1 MSSAIAN
8 GARNGSGV
16 GDHVR
21 RAATLSREMIGTAG
35 FDGYF
40 KRVNGAAKKI
50 LGYTSEE
57 LQSQPFID
65 FVHIDDR
72 PATQRAAADLA
83 AGTDLTNFENRYRC
97 KDGSFR
103 WLQWQA
109 RSSITEQLIYFA
121 ARDVTEQKTA
131 AQGLRRQEEQY
142 RLLFETNPSPMWVY
156 DAATL
161 KFLAV
166 NQAAIQR
173 YGYSH
178 AEFLSLKLTD
188 LRPPEDVSSS
198 RSDAPSP
205 HSGMWWHCTKAGKA
219 LVVDIYSSPVVF
231 EGNVARMATA
241 IDVTE
246 REAAERRV
254 RESEEAL
261 ALAQRLAHIGSW
273 EIDLTE
279 RKDRS
284 KRPPRWSDEIFRIFG
299 LEPGSIPVT
308 HSTFLEFVHPA
319 DREEAKRAYIDGIR
333 TGKPYA
339 ADYTI
344 VTRDGT
350 KRFVHVECYRV
361 KDSDG
366 QPSKMAGTIQDITE
380 RRRAEELL
388 REQAELLN
396 LAYDAIVVRDMEDR
410 IQFWNKGAERIYG
423 WSAAEVLGKRT
434 SDFLYQDMA
443 AFLAAKN
450 ILLEKNEWTGESK
463 QRRKDGGTVIFNSRW
478 TLVSDEYGRAKS
490 ILVINQDITEQ
501 KKFEAQLL
509 RAQRLESVG
518 TLASGVAHDLNNI
531 LTPILLT
538 APLLRNEMSTQQREA
553 LVSLVVS
560 SAERGAGIVRQV
572 LTFARGAEGDRVLIQ
587 PAHLIKEIE
596 RIARETFP
604 KSVLVRT
611 DYAEN
616 LWTIEGEP
624 TQIHQVLLNLS
635 VNARDAM
642 PQGGTL
648 SISAE
653 NIHLDDHFAA
663 MTPDASAGPHVVLKV
678 SDTGAGIPP
687 GIIDKIF
694 DPFFTTKEVGT
705 GTGLGLSTVIGIVKS
720 HGGFV
725 NVYSE
730 PGATTF
736 KVFLPASSRVKA
748 EEKPSDLSIAKG
760 QGETILVVDDEP
772 NVRLAAEALL
782 LGAGYKVLVA
792 EDGTEAVAA
801 FMQHR
806 DAIKVLLTDVMMP
819 FMDGPTLVRTLR
831 RINPDLKVIV
841 STGRA
846 DNAHAAD
853 LEALRVQACV
863 AKPYTKE
870 KLLSTLEELLKDERE
885 LSYAGS

>member
-1 MSSAIAN
+1 MSTVVAN
-8 GARNGSGV
+8 GARTGSDV
-16 GDHVR
+16 AEKLR
-21 RAATLSREMIGTAG
+21 RAAKLSREMIGTAG

-40 KRVNGAAKKI
+40 KRVNGAAKEI
-50 LGYTSEE
+50 LGYSSAE
-57 LQSQPFID
+57 LQAEPFIH
-65 FVHIDDR
+65 FVHVDDR
-72 PATQRAAADLA
+72 PATEQATAVLTSGSDRA
-83 AGTDLTNFENRYRC
+83 NFENRYRC
-97 KDGSFR
+97 KDGSYR

-109 RSSITEQLIYFA
+109 RSSTEEGLIYFA
-121 ARDVTEQKTA
+121 ARDVTEQKIA
-131 AQGLRRQEEQY
+131 AQDIQKQEEQY

-166 NQAAIQR
+166 NQASIQH
-173 YGYSH
+173 YGYSR
-178 AEFLSLKLTD
+178 AEFLSLKLPD
-188 LRPPEDVSSS
+188 LRPPQDVSSS

-205 HSGMWWHCTKAGKA
+205 HCGMWWHCTKEGKS
-219 LVVDIYSSPVVF
+219 LVVEIYSSPVVF
-231 EGNVARMATA
+231 EGKAARMATA

-279 RKDRS
+279 KRDRA
-284 KRPPRWSDEIFRIFG
+284 KHPPRWSDEIFRIFG
-299 LEPGSIPVT
+299 LEPGSVPVT
-308 HSTFLEFVHPA
+308 HDTFLEFVHPA
-319 DREEAKRAYIDGIR
+319 DRAEAKRAYIACIR
-333 TGKPYA
+333 TGHPYT
-339 ADYTI
+339 ADYTVI
-344 VTRDGT
+344 PRDGT

-361 KDSDG
+361 QGGDG
-366 QPSKMAGTIQDITE
+366 RPIKMAGTIQDITE

-388 REQAELLN
+388 REQADLLN

-410 IQFWNKGAERIYG
+410 IHFWNKGAERIYG
-423 WSAAEVLGKRT
+423 WSAAEVLGRRT
-434 SDFLYQDMA
+434 SDFLYQDIPG
-443 AFLAAKN
+443 FIAAKN
-450 ILLEKNEWTGESK
+450 ILLKKKEWIGESK
-463 QRRKDGGTVIFNSRW
+463 QRRKDGGTVVLNSHW
-478 TLVSDEYGRAKS
+478 TLVSDEHGRPKS
-490 ILVINQDITEQ
+490 VLVINQDITEQ

-538 APLLRNEMSTQQREA
+538 APLLRNEMPTPQREA

-560 SAERGAGIVRQV
+560 SAERGAGIVKQV

-596 RIARETFP
+596 RIAQETFP
-604 KSVLVRT
+604 KSITVRT
-611 DYAEN
+611 DHPDN
-616 LWTIEGEP
+616 LWTIEAEP

-642 PQGGTL
+642 PNGGNL

-653 NIHLDDHFAA
+653 NLQLDDHFAA
-663 MTPDASAGPHVVLKV
+663 MTPGATSGPHVVLKV
-678 SDTGAGIPP
+678 SDSGAGIPP

-736 KVFLPASSRVKA
+736 KVFLPASNRGQSEQQPIDSSVPA
-748 EEKPSDLSIAKG
+748 G
-760 QGETILVVDDEP
+760 QGETILVVDDEA

-782 LGAGYKVLVA
+782 IGAGYQVLVA
-792 EDGTEAVAA
+792 EDGTEAVAV

-806 DAIKVLLTDVMMP
+806 DRIKILLTDVMMP

-831 RINPDLKVIV
+831 RLNPELKVIV

-863 AKPYTKE
+863 AKPYTRE
-870 KLLSTLEELLKDERE
+870 KLLATLDELLKSERQV
-885 LSYAGS
+885 AAQIQ

>member
-1 MSSAIAN
+1 MSTSLAN
-8 GARNGSGV
+8 GTRNGSGV
-16 GDHVR
+16 GDNLR
-21 RAATLSREMIGTAG
+21 RAAKLSREMIGTAG

-40 KRVNGAAKKI
+40 KRINGAGKKI

-57 LQSQPFID
+57 LQARPFIE
-65 FVHIDDR
+65 FVHVEDR
-72 PATQRAAADLA
+72 PATEKAATDLA
-83 AGTDLTNFENRYRC
+83 KGGELANFENRYRC
-97 KDGSFR
+97 KDGSYR

-109 RSSITEQLIYFA
+109 RSCLEQQLIYFA
-121 ARDVTEQKTA
+121 ARDVTEQKTIA
-131 AQGLRRQEEQY
+131 HGLRKQEEQY
-142 RLLFETNPSPMWVY
+142 RLLFQTNPSPMWVY

-178 AEFLSLKLTD
+178 EEFLSLKLSD
-188 LRPPEDVSSS
+188 LRPAQDISNS

-205 HSGMWWHCTKAGKA
+205 HSGMWLHCTRDRKP
-219 LVVDIYSSPVVF
+219 LVVDIFSSPVVF
-231 EGNVARMATA
+231 EGKAARMATA

-273 EIDLTE
+273 EIDLT
-279 RKDRS
+279 RKENRA
-284 KRPPRWSDEIFRIFG
+284 KHPPRWSDEIFRIFG
-299 LEPGSIPVT
+299 LEPGSIEVS
-308 HSTFLEFVHPA
+308 HNSFLDFVHPA
-319 DREEAKRAYIDGIR
+319 DREEAKRAYIDGVR
-333 TGKPYA
+333 TGKPYT

-361 KDSDG
+361 KDADG
-366 QPSKMAGTIQDITE
+366 RPIKMAGTIQDITE

-396 LAYDAIVVRDMEDR
+396 LAYDAIVVRDMDER

-423 WSAAEVLGKRT
+423 WSAAEVIGRRT
-434 SDFLYQDMA
+434 SEFLYHDIA
-443 AFLAAKN
+443 GFLAAKN
-450 ILLEKNEWTGESK
+450 VLLEKKEWTGESK
-463 QRRKDGGTVIFNSRW
+463 QRRKDGGTVMVNSRW
-478 TLVSDEYGRAKS
+478 TLVADEFGRPKS
-490 ILVINQDITEQ
+490 VLVINQDITEQ

-538 APLLRNEMSTQQREA
+538 APLLRNEMSAKQREA

-587 PAHLIKEIE
+587 PAHLVKEIE
-596 RIARETFP
+596 KIARETFP
-604 KSVLVRT
+604 KSISMR
-611 DYAEN
+611 AEYPNN
-616 LWTIEGEP
+616 LWPIEGEP
-624 TQIHQVLLNLS
+624 TQIHQVLLNLC

-648 SISAE
+648 LISAE

-663 MTPDASAGPHVVLKV
+663 MTPGASPGAHVVLKV

-736 KVFLPASSRVKA
+736 KVFLPASNKLET
-748 EEKPSDLSIAKG
+748 EETPVGSSVPNG
-760 QGETILVVDDEP
+760 QGETILVVDDET
-772 NVRLAAEALL
+772 NVRIAAEALL

-801 FMQHR
+801 FMQQR

-831 RINPDLKVIV
+831 RLNPELKVIV

-870 KLLSTLEELLKDERE
+870 KLLTTLNDLLITERP
-885 LSYAGS
+885 AAVM

>member
-1 MSSAIAN
+1 MRTGLAN

-16 GDHVR
+16 GDNLR

-40 KRVNGAAKKI
+40 KRVNGAAKQI

-57 LQSQPFID
+57 LLAQPFIE
-65 FVHIDDR
+65 FVHAEDR
-72 PATQRAAADLA
+72 RATEEATATLV
-83 AGTDLTNFENRYRC
+83 GGNDLTNFENRYRC
-97 KDGSFR
+97 KDGSYR

-109 RSSITEQLIYFA
+109 RSSVNEKLIYFA
-121 ARDVTEQKTA
+121 ARDVSEQKKA
-131 AQGLRRQEEQY
+131 AQSIRRKEEQY
-142 RLLFETNPSPMWVY
+142 RLLFDTNPSPMWVY

-161 KFLAV
+161 NFLAV

-178 AEFLSLKLTD
+178 AEFLSLKVTD
-188 LRPPEDVSSS
+188 LRPAKDSTNS

-205 HSGMWWHCTKAGKA
+205 HSGMWWHCTKDGKPLA
-219 LVVDIYSSPVVF
+219 VDIYSSPVVF
-231 EGNVARMATA
+231 EGKAARMATA

-279 RKDRS
+279 KKDRG
-284 KRPPRWSDEIFRIFG
+284 KHPPRWSDEIFRIFG
-299 LEPGSIPVT
+299 MEPGQINVT
-308 HSTFLEFVHPA
+308 HNTFLEFVHPA
-319 DREEAKRAYIDGIR
+319 DRDEAKHAYVECIR
-333 TGKPYA
+333 TGKPYT

-344 VTRDGT
+344 VPCDGT

-361 KDSDG
+361 KAADG
-366 QPSKMAGTIQDITE
+366 RPIKMAGTIQDITE

-388 REQAELLN
+388 REQADLLN
-396 LAYDAIVVRDMEDR
+396 LAYDAIVVRDMDER

-423 WSAAEVLGKRT
+423 WSAAEVLGRRT
-434 SDFLYQDMA
+434 IDFLSQDMP
-443 AFLAAKN
+443 AFLAAKK
-450 ILLEKNEWTGESK
+450 ILLEKKEWTGESK
-463 QRRKDGGTVIFNSRW
+463 QRRKDGTTVTFNSRW
-478 TLVSDEYGRAKS
+478 TLVSDEYGRPKS
-490 ILVINQDITEQ
+490 VLVINQDITEQ

-572 LTFARGAEGDRVLIQ
+572 LTFARGAEGERVLIQ

-604 KSVLVRT
+604 KSISVRIECP
-611 DYAEN
+611 DN

-624 TQIHQVLLNLS
+624 TQMHQVLLNLS

-648 SISAE
+648 AISAE
-653 NIHLDDHFAA
+653 NIHLDNHFAA
-663 MTPDASAGPHVVLKV
+663 MTPGATAGPHVVLKV
-678 SDTGAGIPP
+678 SDSGAGIPP
-687 GIIDKIF
+687 GIVDKIF

-730 PGATTF
+730 PGETTF
-736 KVFLPASSRVKA
+736 KVFLPASNRVQA
-748 EEKPSDLSIAKG
+748 EVKTTDSAAPG
-760 QGETILVVDDEP
+760 GRGETILVVDDEP

-782 LGAGYKVLVA
+782 VGANYKVLAA
-792 EDGTEAVAA
+792 EDGTEAVAV

-806 DAIKVLLTDVMMP
+806 NAVKVLLTDVMMP

-831 RINPDLKVIV
+831 KLNPELKVIV

-870 KLLSTLEELLKDERE
+870 KLLTTLGDLLEAERE
-885 LSYAGS
+885 ST

>member
-1 MSSAIAN
+1 MSSGVAN

-16 GDHVR
+16 GDNLR

-35 FDGYF
+35 FDGFF
-40 KRVNGAAKKI
+40 KRVNGAARQI

-57 LQSQPFID
+57 LLAQPCIE
-65 FVHIDDR
+65 FVHVDDR
-72 PATQRAAADLA
+72 TATEAATAMLIGGRDLA
-83 AGTDLTNFENRYRC
+83 NFENRYRC
-97 KDGSFR
+97 KDGSYR

-109 RSSITEQLIYFA
+109 RSSVNEKLIYFA
-121 ARDVTEQKTA
+121 ARDVSEQKTA
-131 AQGLRRQEEQY
+131 AQDIRKQEEQY

-166 NQAAIQR
+166 NQAAILR

-178 AEFLSLKLTD
+178 AEFLSLKLSD
-188 LRPPEDVSSS
+188 LRPGEDASSS

-205 HSGMWWHCTKAGKA
+205 HSGMWWHCTREGKP

-231 EGNVARMATA
+231 EGKAARMATA

-279 RKDRS
+279 KKDRA
-284 KRPPRWSDEIFRIFG
+284 KHPPRWSDEIFRIFG
-299 LEPGSIPVT
+299 LEPAAITVT
-308 HSTFLEFVHPA
+308 HNTFLEFVHPA
-319 DREEAKRAYIDGIR
+319 DRDEAKHAYVDGIR
-333 TGKPYA
+333 TGKPYT

-361 KDSDG
+361 KDSEG
-366 QPSKMAGTIQDITE
+366 RPIKMAGTIQDITE

-396 LAYDAIVVRDMEDR
+396 LAYDAIVVRDMDER
-410 IQFWNKGAERIYG
+410 IHFWNKGAERVYG
-423 WSAAEVLGKRT
+423 WSAAEVLGRRT
-434 SDFLYQDMA
+434 SDFLYQDMP
-443 AFLAAKN
+443 AFLAAKKT
-450 ILLEKNEWTGESK
+450 LLEKKEWTGESK
-463 QRRKDGGTVIFNSRW
+463 QCRKDGGRVIVNSRW
-478 TLVSDEYGRAKS
+478 TLVSDEYGRPKS
-490 ILVINQDITEQ
+490 VLVINQDITEQ

-572 LTFARGAEGDRVLIQ
+572 LTFARGAEGERVLIQ

-604 KSVLVRT
+604 KSITVRT
-611 DYAEN
+611 EYPDD

-624 TQIHQVLLNLS
+624 TQMHQVLLNLS

-648 SISAE
+648 AISAE
-653 NIHLDDHFAA
+653 NIHVDNHFAT
-663 MTPDASAGPHVVLKV
+663 MTPGATAGPHVVLKV
-678 SDTGAGIPP
+678 SDSGAGIPP

-720 HGGFV
+720 HGGFL

-736 KVFLPASSRVKA
+736 KVFLPASNRA
-748 EEKPSDLSIAKG
+748 EAKLESIDLAVPGG
-760 QGETILVVDDEP
+760 QGETILVVDDEA

-782 LGAGYKVLVA
+782 VGANYKVVLA

-806 DAIKVLLTDVMMP
+806 DTIKVLLTDVMMP

-831 RINPDLKVIV
+831 KLNPDLKVIV

-846 DNAHAAD
+846 DNAHSAD

-870 KLLSTLEELLKDERE
+870 KLLTTLNDLLKSERVPR
-885 LSYAGS
+885 